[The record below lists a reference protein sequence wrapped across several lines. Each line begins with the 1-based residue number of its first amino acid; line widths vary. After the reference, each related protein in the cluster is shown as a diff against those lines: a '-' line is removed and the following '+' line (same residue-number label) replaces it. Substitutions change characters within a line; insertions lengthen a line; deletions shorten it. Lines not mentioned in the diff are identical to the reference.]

1 LGIPFMIDLPAASLA
16 AFAAYTSD
24 ARVARTNMSDETSL
38 RGRVHLVTGANTG
51 IGRAT
56 ATELARRGARVLM
69 ACRSPERSQPIL
81 DEIKRE
87 TGNDTVELIDLDL
100 ASFASIRRAA
110 DALLARD
117 LPLHVLIN
125 NAGVVARGLTADGF
139 ELVFG
144 VNHLGHFLLTNLLLQ
159 RLRASAPA
167 RVVTV
172 SSQAHYQARGIDF
185 EAVRR
190 STASITAVREYE
202 VSKLANV
209 LFSAELA
216 RRTAGSGV
224 STYALHPGVIASE
237 IWRRLPWPVRPIAL
251 SFMKSV
257 QDGARTSL
265 DCATNP
271 ARAAETGL
279 YYDECAPK
287 EPSPLAH
294 DTALAGRL
302 WEESARW
309 CGL

>member
-1 LGIPFMIDLPAASLA
+1 MNTNADDGSLH
-16 AFAAYTSD
+16 
-24 ARVARTNMSDETSL
+24 
-38 RGRVHLVTGANTG
+38 GRVHLITGANTG

-56 ATELARRGARVLM
+56 AQALAARGAHVLL
-69 ACRSPERSQPIL
+69 ACRSPERARPVL
-81 DEIKRE
+81 DEIKQQ
-87 TGNDTVELIDLDL
+87 TKSDTVELVELDL

-110 DALLARD
+110 ATLLARD

-144 VNHLGHFLLTNLLLQ
+144 VNHLGHFLLTNLLLE

-172 SSQAHYQARGIDF
+172 SSQAHYEAKGIDF
-185 EAVRR
+185 AAVRKT
-190 STASITAVREYE
+190 TATVTAVREYE

-209 LFSAELA
+209 LFSAELG

-224 STYALHPGVIASE
+224 TTYSLHPGVIASD
-237 IWRRLPWPVRPIAL
+237 IWRRIPWPFRPIAL

-257 QDGARTSL
+257 EEGARTSL

-271 ARAAETGL
+271 VRASETGL
-279 YYDECAPK
+279 YYHDCAPK
-287 EPSPLAH
+287 MPSRLAQ
-294 DTALAGRL
+294 DPELARKL
-302 WEESARW
+302 WDESAAW